1 MSWWKRKKC
10 PLCKTVIKKKHKT
23 AEFRIET
30 ADGLLELEVCGKCAY
45 VMDKSADVLLGKDR
59 GLASKENTED
69 DESSS

>member
-30 ADGLLELEVCGKCAY
+30 ADGLLELEVCGKCAH
-45 VMDKSADVLLGKDR
+45 VMDKSADILLAKDR
-59 GLASKENTED
+59 GLVRNED
-69 DESSS
+69 SNDEEL